1 MSKTTITIE
10 LDLGPGYEQD
20 PETGEF
26 YPTDRESFD
35 EQIISRVVS
44 EFASRINYEGRKK
57 LDDAVTRKA
66 DELIEQRLDAEI
78 NRIVSGPLQ
87 RYDYSGNPKGE
98 PFTVNELIVQAVE
111 KFAAAPAGRR
121 DSYSGRR
128 EGNGNLSDVV
138 EDAVADAL
146 KTELAKDVAD
156 IRSKVAAEIKDRLT
170 GAAAAAIVKAR

>member
-20 PETGEF
+20 SETGEF
-26 YPTDRESFD
+26 YPVDRESFD

-66 DELIEQRLDAEI
+66 DELIAQRLDDEI
-78 NRIVSGPLQ
+78 ARVVSGPLQ
-87 RYDYSGNPKGE
+87 RYDYNGNPKGD

-128 EGNGNLSDVV
+128 EGAGSLADVI
-138 EDAVADAL
+138 EDAVAEAL
-146 KTELAKDVAD
+146 RNELAKDVAD
-156 IRSKVAAEIKDRLT
+156 IRSKVVTEIRDRLT
-170 GAAAAAIVKAR
+170 GAAAAAIVEGR